1 MPSVLLVALPLSGKI
16 DAKAGAQTCSNSTR
30 IAPRIDIFAAM
41 TTTAGLTLVT
51 MEKKRPD
58 LILRSGPFNFKSG
71 GVLLFHTATV

>member
-51 MEKKRPD
+51 MEKK
-58 LILRSGPFNFKSG
+58 GPTSF
-71 GVLLFHTATV
+71 